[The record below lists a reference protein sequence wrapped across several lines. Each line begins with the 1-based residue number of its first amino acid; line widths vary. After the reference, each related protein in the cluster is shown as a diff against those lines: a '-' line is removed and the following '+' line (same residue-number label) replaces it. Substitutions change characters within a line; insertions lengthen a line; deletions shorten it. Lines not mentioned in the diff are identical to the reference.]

1 MKLKDVSREYME
13 EWANAA
19 HSDFWDALR
28 EDLDPGEWAIITK
41 LGPNESLIISRA
53 SYDRITVGRTYT
65 KGNFT
70 SVSPLFSVSVE
81 IFRPWIPMDE
91 LMEFLGDLEFEDI
104 QYNVISW
111 IYMYLKVK
119 AVKIEAYV

>member
-19 HSDFWDALR
+19 HSDFWDALCA
-28 EDLDPGEWAIITK
+28 DLEPEEWATITE

-53 SYDRITVGRTYT
+53 SYDKITVGRTHT

-91 LMEFLGDLEFEDI
+91 LMEFLGNLEFEDI
-104 QYNVISW
+104 KYNVISW
-111 IYMYLKVK
+111 IYMYLKTK
-119 AVKIEAYV
+119 AVKIEAYI